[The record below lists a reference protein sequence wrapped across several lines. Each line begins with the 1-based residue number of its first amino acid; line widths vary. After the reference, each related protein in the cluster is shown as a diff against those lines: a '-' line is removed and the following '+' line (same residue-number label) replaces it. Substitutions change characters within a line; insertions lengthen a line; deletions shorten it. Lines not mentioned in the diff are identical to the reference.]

1 MTSTGG
7 SQVPWDDSSLI
18 DDFWI
23 DDDSLAAPK
32 TEQNQSSSVPEP
44 LGSKI
49 KKNLR
54 TQRARSITSGS

>member
-32 TEQNQSSSVPEP
+32 N
-44 LGSKI
+44 
-49 KKNLR
+49 
-54 TQRARSITSGS
+54 